1 MSDTDF
7 TLEVRW
13 ERGVQPFVDGR
24 YSRRHLL
31 RFDGELEVPG
41 SSSPHVVPV
50 PLSDPAA
57 MDPEEAF
64 VASLSSCHMLWFLGI
79 ARKYGFCVDA
89 YRDTPL
95 GRMGKNADGRTAM
108 TLVLLR
114 PAVRFCGDR
123 RPSPEE
129 FRHMHHEAHE
139 ACFIANSVLTEVQCD
154 PVCFPD

>member
-1 MSDTDF
+1 MSHQDF
-7 TLEVRW
+7 ELQVHW
-13 ERGVQPFVDGR
+13 ERGEQPFLDGR
-24 YSRRHLL
+24 YSRRHRL

-41 SSSPHVVPV
+41 SSSPQVVPV

-64 VASLSSCHMLWFLGI
+64 VASLSACHMLWFL
-79 ARKYGFCVDA
+79 AMASKYGFCVDE

-95 GRMGKNADGRTAM
+95 GRMGRNADGRTAM

-114 PAVRFCGDR
+114 PAVRFSGAR

-139 ACFIANSVLTEVQCD
+139 ACFIANSVLTELQCD
-154 PVCFPD
+154 PVYLPG

>member
-1 MSDTDF
+1 M
-7 TLEVRW
+7 
-13 ERGVQPFVDGR
+13 
-24 YSRRHLL
+24 
-31 RFDGELEVPG
+31 
-41 SSSPHVVPV
+41 

-64 VASLSSCHMLWFLGI
+64 VASLSACHMLWFLAI
-79 ARKYGFCVDA
+79 ASKYGFCVDE

-95 GRMGKNADGRTAM
+95 GRMGRNADGRTAM

-114 PAVRFCGDR
+114 PAVRFSGAR

-139 ACFIANSVLTEVQCD
+139 ACFIANSVLTELQCD
-154 PVCFPD
+154 PVYLPG